1 MGLLLI
7 YHLLVFIDLL
17 IVHFLQ
23 EVIIVTDEGVVL
35 SAEIL
40 TFLLKLSGLPLKTL
54 DQLVL
59 VGDLLAEPSDGPLL
73 TKHLEAEVILL
84 PLKLSNQ
91 VATLL
96 EGDALE
102 VSLEARA
109 AKVLLGAVGHDLHVR
124 DILAKERVLI
134 RGSGV
139 AITIAPPKVMETR
152 VLQLGLVLVT
162 ES

>member
-1 MGLLLI
+1 M
-7 YHLLVFIDLL
+7 VRN
-17 IVHFLQ
+17 
-23 EVIIVTDEGVVL
+23 
-35 SAEIL
+35 
-40 TFLLKLSGLPLKTL
+40 
-54 DQLVL
+54 
-59 VGDLLAEPSDGPLL
+59 LLAEPSNGPLL

-109 AKVLLGAVGHDLHVR
+109 AKVLLGAVRHDLHVG
-124 DILAKERVLI
+124 DVLIKERVLI

-139 AITIAPPKVMETR
+139 AITISPPKVTEMR
-152 VLQLGLVLVT
+152 VLPDV
-162 ES
+162 

>member
-1 MGLLLI
+1 ML
-7 YHLLVFIDLL
+7 FR
-17 IVHFLQ
+17 
-23 EVIIVTDEGVVL
+23 
-35 SAEIL
+35 S
-40 TFLLKLSGLPLKTL
+40 
-54 DQLVL
+54 
-59 VGDLLAEPSDGPLL
+59 
-73 TKHLEAEVILL
+73 ILL

-91 VATLL
+91 IATLL
-96 EGDALE
+96 ERDALE

-139 AITIAPPKVMETR
+139 AITISPPKVTETR

-162 ES
+162 KSCKHALHGTPQTVGPTGVHSNMD